1 MPLEFVMLNGTIQ
14 AEILRSNEEVS
25 STTFFSSDDSPLQLG
40 IMSHATGFQEPA
52 HYHPSVK
59 RDECQTQQ
67 FFIVTRGEIAVQ
79 FYDELGIFLEEVTL
93 LVGDSIL
100 IKTGT
105 HSIRVNQNSRCV
117 TVKQGPFMGMDL
129 DKVLVD
135 VK

>member
-1 MPLEFVMLNGTIQ
+1 MPLEFVMLNGAIQ
-14 AEILRSNEEVS
+14 AEILRSNVEVS

-40 IMSHATGFQEPA
+40 VMSHATGFQEPA
-52 HYHPSVK
+52 HYHPLVK
-59 RDECQTQQ
+59 RDACQTQQ

-79 FYDELGIFLEEVTL
+79 FYDEFGVFLEEVTL

-105 HSIRVNQNSRCV
+105 HSIRVNENSRCV